1 MNDGAAHAEG
11 RRPKASKGGNRAGGT
26 YAGAA
31 RSIYEDLRAA
41 RNLNGRRFSTAAG
54 LEYEHN
60 FDGTARILLNGDFSF
75 RAACDFK
82 ELGVA
87 KISHATNLK
96 LCAPQR
102 RGRSEYRL
110 QFRAGVL
117 LATIPTSP
125 ICTVSQSRS
134 FVALLGLRR
143 NRADRQ
149 VFDPAR
155 AQQADRFV
163 GDGDAPLVSESCTAQ
178 DAPSRYR
185 VCLAP
190 AAAIYRASGL
200 VLMGKA

>member
-60 FDGTARILLNGDFSF
+60 FDGTARILLDGDFSF

-82 ELGVA
+82 ELGAA

-96 LCAPQR
+96 L
-102 RGRSEYRL
+102 
-110 QFRAGVL
+110 
-117 LATIPTSP
+117 
-125 ICTVSQSRS
+125 
-134 FVALLGLRR
+134 
-143 NRADRQ
+143 
-149 VFDPAR
+149 
-155 AQQADRFV
+155 
-163 GDGDAPLVSESCTAQ
+163 
-178 DAPSRYR
+178 
-185 VCLAP
+185 
-190 AAAIYRASGL
+190 
-200 VLMGKA
+200 